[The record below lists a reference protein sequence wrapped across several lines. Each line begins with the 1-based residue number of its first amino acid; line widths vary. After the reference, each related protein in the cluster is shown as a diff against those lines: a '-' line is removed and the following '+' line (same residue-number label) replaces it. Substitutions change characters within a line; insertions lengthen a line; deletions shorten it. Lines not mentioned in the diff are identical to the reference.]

1 MKTKETRRT
10 LALWLW
16 FGAVWFQCLVWRD
29 AFPCP
34 LCVFRD
40 TVLLAGIMVFGTALW
55 LWVRCYRHLSRR
67 RCRCSGE
74 IRHYRVSKCL

>member
-10 LALWLW
+10 LAFWLW
-16 FGAVWFQCLVWRD
+16 FGIVWFQCLLLRD

-40 TVLLAGIMVFGTALW
+40 TVLLAGVMALGAALW
-55 LWVRCYRHLSRR
+55 LWVKHHRHLSAQ
-67 RCRCSGE
+67 RCRKSGG
-74 IRHYRVSKCL
+74 IRHCRVSKCL